1 MSRNLR
7 DVYFAR
13 RYFEEEIDLAF
24 LRGLKQGRIEGYDK
38 GFDEGEFQGF
48 NGRKQRYDNW
58 FNDGKN
64 LGYKT
69 DMTQDTTN
77 ANKISKIR
85 YNKLMKMA
93 IKPVIRKDIKKDMT
107 TVKKNTMAQL

>member
-48 NGRKQRYDNW
+48 NGRKQRYDN
-58 FNDGKN
+58 
-64 LGYKT
+64 
-69 DMTQDTTN
+69 
-77 ANKISKIR
+77 
-85 YNKLMKMA
+85 
-93 IKPVIRKDIKKDMT
+93 
-107 TVKKNTMAQL
+107 